1 MSYKGRTP
9 ARLRQSQ
16 KERERER
23 EREKRGGGRWKGRVI
38 VASQQRA
45 KWRIMVHERGN
56 S

>member
-1 MSYKGRTP
+1 MNELQGPY

-23 EREKRGGGRWKGRVI
+23 EREEGGGRWKGRVI